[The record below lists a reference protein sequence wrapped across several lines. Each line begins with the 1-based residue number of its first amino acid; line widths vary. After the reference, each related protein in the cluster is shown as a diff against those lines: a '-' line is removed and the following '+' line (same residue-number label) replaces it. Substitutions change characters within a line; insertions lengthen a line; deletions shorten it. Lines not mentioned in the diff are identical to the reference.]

1 MALLGYARVSIAHQS
16 LDRELGA
23 LNAHGCERIF
33 TDKMSGANDDH
44 PHLAALLD
52 YDLRRARGVGRSTL
66 YRAGADAEVAS

>member
-1 MALLGYARVSIAHQS
+1 
-16 LDRELGA
+16 
-23 LNAHGCERIF
+23 
-33 TDKMSGANDDH
+33 MSGCQPP